1 MPLEPDDLQ
10 ISPEQEKL
18 NRQLEAL
25 QRYVSGLQQREHA
38 NSAAQPPPAP
48 ESRPSRRWLLL
59 TGLLVVLALVGG
71 VFVGAVAWSDDRPA
85 GAAAG
90 TTSASPVRQ
99 QAPSTSTAPQGS
111 NPTTAAP
118 VASPACKTAVDRANT
133 MLATAVKLHREL
145 VEYSKIMTDPASRE
159 LSGRELVDKTAP
171 VLRAG
176 ASESARFTQALAD
189 YRQVVDQCQLQ
200 AR

>member
-48 ESRPSRRWLLL
+48 DSRPSRRWLLL

-159 LSGRELVDKTAP
+159 LSGRELVDKSAP
-171 VLRAG
+171 TLRAG
-176 ASESARFTQALAD
+176 TSESAKFTQALAD

-200 AR
+200 TR